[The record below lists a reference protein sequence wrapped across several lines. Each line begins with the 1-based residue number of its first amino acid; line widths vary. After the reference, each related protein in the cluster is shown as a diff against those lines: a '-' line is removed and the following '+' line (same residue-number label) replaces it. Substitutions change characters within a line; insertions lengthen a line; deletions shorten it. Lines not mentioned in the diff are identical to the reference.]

1 MMYVTP
7 EKWIKKN
14 KWFGVN
20 RKLTMKAFKVHEL
33 IVSKLKVNSG
43 SKLYFLLV
51 DLFMEK
57 YLKKDK
63 KWKK

>member
-14 KWFGVN
+14 KWFGVD

-51 DLFMEK
+51 DLFMKK
-57 YLKKDK
+57 YLDKDK